1 MIHPSLRIVAA
12 AAALVLTQACMSGQT
27 GAQDTGA
34 QETGST
40 QTASQPTDA
49 SPPATTGTIAEIA
62 AKSGDFNTLV
72 AALNAAGL
80 VETLN
85 GPGPF
90 TVFAP
95 GDSAFARLPAGTV
108 EGLLADTAQ
117 LASVLTYH
125 VVPGKVTASDIIESN
140 GAQPATVNGKQVDVV
155 VRDGMVYVNGARVVT
170 ADIVA
175 SNGVIHVVDAVLLPP
190 AESAQ

>member
-1 MIHPSLRIVAA
+1 MIRPTFRNVAA
-12 AAALVLTQACMSGQT
+12 VAALFLTQACASAQT
-27 GAQDTGA
+27 GSP
-34 QETGST
+34 ETGSQET
-40 QTASQPTDA
+40 VAERKA
-49 SPPATTGTIAEIA
+49 PAGTIAEIA
-62 AKSGDFNTLV
+62 AEAGTFTTLT
-72 AALNAAGL
+72 AALDAAGL

-95 GDSAFARLPAGTV
+95 NDSAFAKLPAGTV
-108 EGLLADTAQ
+108 EGLLADAPQ
-117 LASVLTYH
+117 LTSVLTYH
-125 VVPGKVTASDIIESN
+125 VVSGTVMASDIVKSN
-140 GAQPATVNGKQVDVV
+140 GAQPATVNGQKVDVV

-190 AESAQ
+190 ADAAQ

>member
-1 MIHPSLRIVAA
+1 MIRPTFPNVAA
-12 AAALVLTQACMSGQT
+12 AAALVLIQACASPQT
-27 GAQDTGA
+27 GS
-34 QETGST
+34 QETGSPET
-40 QTASQPTDA
+40 VAEQTA
-49 SPPATTGTIAEIA
+49 PAGTIAEIA
-62 AKSGDFNTLV
+62 AESGNFTTLV
-72 AALNAAGL
+72 AALDAAGL

-95 GDSAFARLPAGTV
+95 TDSAFAQLPAGTV
-108 EGLLADTAQ
+108 EALLADTAQ

-125 VVPGKVTASDIIESN
+125 VVPGKVMASDIVGAN
-140 GAQPATVNGKQVDVV
+140 GARPATVNGQTVDVV

-175 SNGVIHVVDAVLLPP
+175 SNGVIHVVDAVLLPQ
-190 AESAQ
+190 AVSTQ

>member
-1 MIHPSLRIVAA
+1 MIHPTLRNVAA
-12 AAALVLTQACMSGQT
+12 AAALFLTQACMSPQT
-27 GAQDTGA
+27 GSQETGA
-34 QETGST
+34 QETGSQQT
-40 QTASQPTDA
+40 GSQQTDSQQTAR
-49 SPPATTGTIAEIA
+49 TGTIAEIA
-62 AKSGDFNTLV
+62 AESGDFNTLV
-72 AALNAAGL
+72 AALDAADL

-95 GDSAFARLPAGTV
+95 TDSAFAKLPAGTV

-117 LASVLTYH
+117 LTSVLTYH
-125 VVPGKVTASDIIESN
+125 VVPGKVMASDIVEAN
-140 GAQPATVNGKQVDVV
+140 GAQPATVNGQKVDVV

-175 SNGVIHVVDAVLLPP
+175 SNGVIHVVDAVLLPQ
-190 AESAQ
+190 AEAAQ